1 MSRENYGPRR
11 TIDFDS
17 VSTRPGIQQPHYLAP
32 QKPKLGLIESEEIN
46 FEKAYYFQKEL
57 NEILKKQIEQKDK
70 EYCEVFV
77 ENKKLKNQIV
87 ELTAHVKSL
96 EDTINE
102 YKPLLERYRK
112 KIQELKKH
120 KENYQGSLVH
130 EHFDFS
136 HRDFDEMKT
145 HDREETRVPRFNTS
159 NRTSEVLN
167 STLTSKMDSAAIFS
181 AKFEEERKF
190 MPSQYFPD
198 PTITSDF
205 FDSESTSQWLEQSLH
220 LNENREVKPQ
230 ATRSMA
236 NHVTSVPKRTFNKRE
251 FPATEKGVKAAMQN
265 PSTNFVDQSKD
276 IKAGSI

>member
-57 NEILKKQIEQKDK
+57 NDILKKQIEQKDK

-120 KENYQGSLVH
+120 KENYLGSLVH
-130 EHFDFS
+130 EHSDFS
-136 HRDFDEMKT
+136 HGDFDEMKT
-145 HDREETRVPRFNTS
+145 LDREEKQVPRFNTS

-181 AKFEEERKF
+181 EERKF
-190 MPSQYFPD
+190 MPKQYFPD
-198 PTITSDF
+198 PAITSDF
-205 FDSESTSQWLEQSLH
+205 FDSESTSQWLEQSIH

-230 ATRSMA
+230 TTRPIA
-236 NHVTSVPKRTFNKRE
+236 NHMTSVPKRTFNKRE
-251 FPATEKGVKAAMQN
+251 FPATQKEVKATMQS
-265 PSTNFVDQSKD
+265 PSNNFVDQSKD